1 MEQTAFET
9 TKTKKSREYA
19 QAPSLAPDIDIARG
33 VKLLPIVEVA
43 KKCGLQADELE
54 LYGSHKAKVNENAF
68 ARLSDATDGKLILV
82 TAMTAT
88 RAGEGKTVTS
98 IGLSQALEKKGVN
111 QMLALR
117 EPSLGPTFGI
127 KGGAS
132 GGGYAQVLPM
142 EDINMHFTGD
152 IHAITS
158 AHNLLAA
165 VMDNHIFQGN
175 QLGIDPEKV
184 IWRRVLDLCDRQLR
198 NAEIGLGSRFDGFPH
213 SSGFDI
219 TASSEIMAIMALADD
234 MKDLEARLNRIVVAY
249 TKEDQPVYA
258 EQLETVGAMLVL
270 LKDAVAPNLVQTVE
284 NTPALIHCGPF
295 ANIAHGCNSVR
306 ATKLALK
313 LADVV
318 VTEAGFAADLGAEKF
333 MNVKCR
339 MAGLK
344 PDATV
349 FVVTCRALKMHGGV
363 DMADVNIE
371 NVVAL
376 KKGMSNLKVHV
387 ENLAK
392 FNVPIVVAVNRF
404 PKDTAAE
411 LDAVF
416 AYCEELEVEAALSEV
431 AARGGEGGLELADK
445 VLAALEIH
453 DGKENPF
460 SFIYDENDSIKDKI
474 ETIATEIYRADG
486 VDYSDNANEIIA
498 RLEKLGFDKKP
509 ICMAKTQLS
518 VSDDP
523 KKLGAPTG
531 WRLAVSDLKV
541 SNGSGFI
548 VAITGKMMLMPG
560 MPKQPA
566 TAKIGINEKGEIYG
580 LS

>member
-1 MEQTAFET
+1 MHQFRETEFET
-9 TKTKKSREYA
+9 RQYTI
-19 QAPSLAPDIDIARG
+19 APALRPDIEIARS
-33 VKLLPIVEVA
+33 VKLKPIVDVA
-43 KKCGLQADELE
+43 KNCGLAASDLE
-54 LYGSHKAKVNENAF
+54 LYGTYKAKINDDAF
-68 ARLSDATDGKLILV
+68 ERLQNNKDGKLILV

-98 IGLSQALEKKGVN
+98 IGLSQALGKKGLN

-127 KGGAS
+127 KGGAA

-158 AHNLLAA
+158 AHNLLSA

-175 QLGIDPEKV
+175 QLDIDPEKV

-198 NAEIGLGSRFDGFPH
+198 HAEIGLGTKFDGFPH
-213 SSGFDI
+213 NSGFDI
-219 TASSEIMAIMALADD
+219 TASSEVMAIMALADGLI
-234 MKDLEARLNRIVVAY
+234 DLEARLNRIVVAY
-249 TKEDQPVYA
+249 TADDKPVYA
-258 EQLETVGAMLVL
+258 EQLEVVGAMLVL
-270 LKDAVAPNLVQTVE
+270 LKDAIAPNLVQTAE

-313 LADVV
+313 LADYV

-333 MNVKCR
+333 MDIKCR
-339 MAGLK
+339 MAGIK
-344 PDATV
+344 PDVAV

-363 DMADVNIE
+363 DAADINTE
-371 NVVAL
+371 NLEAL
-376 KKGMSNLKVHV
+376 MTGMSNLKVHV

-392 FNVPIVVAVNRF
+392 YHVPVVVAVNRF
-404 PKDTAAE
+404 PKDTPAE

-416 AYCEELEVEAALSEV
+416 AFCDTIGVTAALSEV
-431 AARGGEGGLELADK
+431 AAHGGAGGQELADK
-445 VLAALEIH
+445 VLTALEINN
-453 DGKENPF
+453 GKENPF
-460 SFIYDENDSIKDKI
+460 AFIYDENDSIKDKI
-474 ETIATEIYRADG
+474 EKIATTIYRADG
-486 VDYSDNANEIIA
+486 VDYDDVANETIA

-531 WRLAVSDLKV
+531 WRLTVRDLKV
-541 SNGSGFI
+541 SNGAGFI
-548 VAITGKMMLMPG
+548 IAITGKMMLMPG
-560 MPKQPA
+560 MPKEPA
-566 TAKIGINEKGEIYG
+566 TANIGINSDGEIYG